1 MKLRYAVPSVLLVGL
16 LLLFAVGLQLDPTKV
31 PSPLIGKPVPQFELP
46 VLGGGEGR
54 FGNAQLQGRPMLVNF
69 WASWCPPCLQE
80 HPLLM
85 RLAQEGVPIVGMNY
99 KDEPAAA
106 VAWLKRH
113 GNPFLVVASDLDGRV
128 GLDWG
133 VYGAPETYV
142 LDAQGVIR
150 HKHIGPVT
158 ESDWREVIA
167 PAMGWGGAR

>member
-1 MKLRYAVPSVLLVGL
+1 
-16 LLLFAVGLQLDPTKV
+16 
-31 PSPLIGKPVPQFELP
+31 
-46 VLGGGEGR
+46 
-54 FGNAQLQGRPMLVNF
+54 
-69 WASWCPPCLQE
+69 
-80 HPLLM
+80 M
-85 RLAQEGVPIVGMNY
+85 RLGQEGVPIVGMNY

-113 GNPFLVVASDLDGRV
+113 GNPFFVVASDLDGRV

-167 PAMGWGGAR
+167 PALGWGGAR